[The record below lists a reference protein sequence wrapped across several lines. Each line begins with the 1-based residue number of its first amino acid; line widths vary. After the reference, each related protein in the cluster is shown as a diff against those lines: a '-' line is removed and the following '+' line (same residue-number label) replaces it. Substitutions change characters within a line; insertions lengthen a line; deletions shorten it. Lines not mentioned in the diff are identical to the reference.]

1 MTENSRIAA
10 ELLGLISKSRADVT
24 SDWSAVCIAL
34 KNCQVPYE
42 LFENWSLTSR
52 YQDKYQ
58 IKRAWNNLKGNYSIA
73 TLYFFARLDSG
84 YIPEHLRKFQPR
96 GISSDIPS
104 ASVLPV
110 RQAPSFD
117 GDKVFDFLIQP
128 YRECS
133 LSTLEHEL
141 ITRSPYQLGGKS
153 GVRDFCAL
161 LDSLYLPDD
170 LLYVGSPRANPAEQ
184 QRGIKNVREHL
195 DKPYLSEYFRPN
207 PLKGTPV
214 TRENGKQSYVSDS
227 CVAGFRYAVL
237 EFDERPLIQQYAFF
251 LSMLDRGLP
260 IAALTFSGNKS
271 IHCLLSVNCA
281 DAQEWT
287 DKVENTLFRNN
298 LELLGCDGACKN
310 ESRSSRTPGA
320 LRSDNGNRQ
329 RLLYL
334 DPGVKVHSLKYTPCD
349 K

>member
-10 ELLGLISKSRADVT
+10 ELLALISKSRADVT

-34 KNCQVPYE
+34 KNCQVPYQ

-73 TLYFFARLDSG
+73 TLYFFARLDHG
-84 YIPEHLRKFQPR
+84 YIPEHLRKFLPK
-96 GISSDIPS
+96 GISVGTSSSP
-104 ASVLPV
+104 VFPV
-110 RQAPSFD
+110 RSAPAFD
-117 GDKVFDFLIQP
+117 GDKVFDTLIQP

-161 LDSLYLPDD
+161 LDSLYFPDD

-184 QRGIKNVREHL
+184 QRGIKSVREHL

-214 TRENGKQSYVSDS
+214 TREDGKQSFVSDA

-237 EFDERPLIQQYAFF
+237 EFDERPLIQQYAFY

-271 IHCLLSVNCA
+271 IHCLLTVNCA
-281 DAQEWT
+281 DAAEWT

-320 LRSDNGNRQ
+320 LRRDNAVRQ

-334 DPGVKVHSLKYTPCD
+334 DPETVKYTLCD
-349 K
+349 KSTK